1 MNEPM
6 MARKHRIDTKTLQ
19 SKRTWLALS
28 LGLIPGLQQYCF
40 GDDDRKPTVD
50 SVQLPPKAEVPV
62 LAPASSD
69 GENAIKGFRIPKD
82 WTVKL
87 FAAEPLT
94 GNPVA
99 FAVDGKGRVVV
110 CESYRQNKGVT
121 DNRGHDATW
130 LQADLSA
137 NTVEDRIAYHRKLL
151 GDKASEYE
159 TQDDL
164 LRLLTDTDGDGVA
177 DKATVFASG
186 FNGLEEGTGAGALIR
201 GNQIYY
207 TNIPKLWSLVDKD
220 GDGVADERV
229 VMSDGYGVRVAFR
242 GHDMHGL
249 IMGPDGRLY
258 FSIGDRGYHV
268 RTENG
273 VMSNPESGA
282 VFRCELDGS
291 KLEVFAS
298 GLRNPQELAF
308 DDFGSLFTG
317 DNNSDSG
324 DRARWVNV
332 VRGGDSGW
340 RMMYQYIS
348 DRGPFNR
355 EKIWYPYSEE
365 TPAYIVPPILN
376 LSDGPS
382 GLVCYPGTGMGAEN
396 KNAFF
401 LCDFRGQASNSGIR
415 KIRVEPNGAFFKV
428 VENEEFIWNIL
439 ATDVD
444 FGPDGAMI
452 VSDWVNG
459 WNGENKGRLYR
470 FYEQSQIESD
480 LVVKT
485 AKLLREGME
494 SRPTAELVGL
504 LQHDDRRVRLEA
516 QWQLAKLRES
526 KALAGIASNASMPL
540 TARLHG
546 VWGLGQIARNKP
558 DDSIAV
564 ATLIECVS
572 DNDAMI
578 ASRSIE
584 MLADARIASAADVIV
599 NALKSESL
607 VVQSAACL
615 AVNQLHLDA
624 ALPAVVKVLVAN
636 ADADPIVRHSAIMAL
651 AGMNDGSKVVALA
664 KHVDAPVRLAAVVAL
679 RKAENPGIREFLGDS
694 SLAVVKEAVRA
705 IHDVPALH
713 SQLGAVADLLI
724 APGNDDAVVS
734 RVLNANFRLGKTSNA
749 ERIAAYAAREDA
761 PIKHR
766 LDALDM
772 LAQWGKPGLNDRV
785 MNRFMP
791 LEDRSTDDVIRI
803 LRSRIPELTAAPAAV
818 RDRFLEIGAKYGITE
833 VQKLLEQT
841 VTDPKIAGARR
852 AASLTALAALNPDS
866 ARSLIKTLASESD
879 LDLKLS
885 VLGIQVKLT
894 PSEAIEPLQKAVSSA
909 IVRER
914 QTAWDLLSELP
925 ESKDRDTT
933 IMTGVQWLL
942 KGELK
947 RDSMLNVIETAKKS
961 LKGPMLIELTKMEE
975 TMKSLKETEPAKA
988 YADCVEGGNVANG
1001 REIFFTRSSVSCVR
1015 CHKVGTTGGEVGPV
1029 LSEIGNSKSLEYLV
1043 EAVVAPNLAI
1053 AKGFETVQL
1062 IDDEDQIITGIL
1074 KSETDS
1080 TLTLMDSQ
1088 GVNIQV
1094 DKESIVARKPGLSS
1108 MPVDIMKNLSR
1119 RDLRDLVAYL
1129 KSLDGTPEAT
1139 AGLDAKAEGHK
1150 VE

>member
-1 MNEPM
+1 M
-6 MARKHRIDTKTLQ
+6 MARKHRMNTKTQTSRRML
-19 SKRTWLALS
+19 LAFS
-28 LGLIPGLQQYCF
+28 LGTIPILGPHTAAF
-40 GDDDRKPTVD
+40 GDDDRKPGVE
-50 SVQLPPKAEVPV
+50 SVQLPPQAEVPV
-62 LAPASSD
+62 LAPASAD

-87 FAAEPLT
+87 FAAEPMT

-121 DNRGHDATW
+121 DNRGHDSTW

-151 GDKASEYE
+151 GDKAKEYE

-164 LRLLTDTDGDGVA
+164 LRLLIDTDGDGAA
-177 DKATVFASG
+177 DKSTVFASG
-186 FNGLEEGTGAGALIR
+186 FNRIEEGTGAGALIR

-220 GDGVADERV
+220 GDGVADERI

-268 RTENG
+268 KTDSG
-273 VMSNPESGA
+273 FMSNPESGA

-355 EKIWYPYSEE
+355 EKIWYPFSPE
-365 TPAYIVPPILN
+365 TPAYTVPPIMN

-382 GLVCYPGTGMGAEN
+382 GLVCYPGTGMGGDF

-444 FGPDGAMI
+444 FAPDGAMI

-470 FYEQSQIESD
+470 FFDKSQLESE
-480 LVVKT
+480 LVTRT
-485 AKLLREGME
+485 AKILREGME
-494 SRPTAELVGL
+494 NRSSSELVSL
-504 LQHDDRRVRLEA
+504 LNHEDRRVRLEA
-516 QWQLAKLRES
+516 QWQLAKLGDS
-526 KALAGIASNASMPL
+526 KALAGVAANKSASI
-540 TARLHG
+540 TTRLHG
-546 VWGLGQIARNKP
+546 VWGLGQILRTKP
-558 DDSIAV
+558 TDSTAV
-564 ATLIECVS
+564 DTLLSCAA
-572 DNDAMI
+572 DNDPI
-578 ASRSIE
+578 VVSRSIE
-584 MLADARIASAADVIV
+584 MLADAKIASASEVV
-599 NALKSESL
+599 MNALKSDSL
-607 VVQSAACL
+607 VVQSAACM
-615 AVNQLHLDA
+615 AINQLQLDA
-624 ALPAVVKVLVAN
+624 ALPSVLKVLIAN

-651 AGMNDGSKVVALA
+651 SGMKDSSKVVALS
-664 KHVDAPVRLAAVVAL
+664 KHTDAPVRLAAVVAL
-679 RKAENPGIREFLGDS
+679 RKSENPGISQFLSDS
-694 SLAVVKEAVRA
+694 SSAIVKEAVRA

-734 RVLNANFRLGKTSNA
+734 RVLNANFRIGKVANA

-761 PIKHR
+761 PAKHR

-772 LAQWGKPGLNDRV
+772 LAQWRNPGLNDRV

-791 LEDRSTDDVIRI
+791 LEDRKTDDVIRI
-803 LRSRIPELTAAPAAV
+803 LKNRIPELTAAPAAI
-818 RDRFLEIGAKYGITE
+818 RDRFLEIGAKFGITE

-841 VTDPKIAGARR
+841 VVDTKIAGSRR
-852 AASLTALAALNPDS
+852 AASLNALASLNPES

-879 LDLKLS
+879 VDLKLS
-885 VLGIQVKLT
+885 VLRTQVKLM
-894 PSEAIEPLQKAVSSA
+894 PNDAFEPLQKAVMSGLA
-909 IVRER
+909 RER
-914 QTAWDLLSELP
+914 QTAWDLVSELP
-925 ESKDRDTT
+925 ESKERDAL
-933 IMTGVQWLL
+933 MVTGVQLLL
-942 KGELK
+942 KNELK
-947 RDSMLNVIETAKKS
+947 RDSILNVIESAKNT
-961 LKGPMLIELTKMEE
+961 LKGPLLAELNKFEEKMS
-975 TMKSLKETEPAKA
+975 SLKETEPAKA
-988 YADCVEGGNVANG
+988 YEDCLEGGNIAAG

-1029 LSEIGNSKSLEYLV
+1029 LSEIGNAKTLEYLL
-1043 EAVVAPNLAI
+1043 EAVVAPNQAI

-1074 KSETDS
+1074 KAETEDS
-1080 TLTLMDSQ
+1080 LTLMDSQ

-1108 MPVDIMKNLSR
+1108 MPVDIMKNLTR

-1129 KSLDGTPEAT
+1129 KSLDGTPGAT
-1139 AGLDAKAEGHK
+1139 VGMDAKSEGHK